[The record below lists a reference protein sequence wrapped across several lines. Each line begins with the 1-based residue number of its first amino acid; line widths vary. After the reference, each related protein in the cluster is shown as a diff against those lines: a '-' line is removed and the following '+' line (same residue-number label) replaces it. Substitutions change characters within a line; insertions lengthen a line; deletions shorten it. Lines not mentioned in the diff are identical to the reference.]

1 MTDQLDSLRYPIG
14 QFEAPAV
21 YTKNQIDEWV
31 GVLENFPARLVALVS
46 DLSDDQLNT
55 PYRPGGW
62 TVRQTVHHLAD
73 SHHHSYTRFKW
84 TLTEDKPK
92 IKAYFEQDWAELEDA
107 KYLPIQISLDYLKAI
122 HAKLVAT
129 IKSLSDDQLNRSYI
143 HPEGNVEV
151 NLKKQTGI
159 YAWHS
164 QHHYA
169 HIANLIKREFSS
181 Q

>member
-1 MTDQLDSLRYPIG
+1 MTNQLDKLRYPIG
-14 QFEAPAV
+14 QFEAPER
-21 YTKNQIDEWV
+21 YTQEQIDTWV
-31 GVLENFPARLVALVS
+31 QVLEAFPEKLTALVA
-46 DLSDDQLNT
+46 DLSDKQLNT

-84 TLTEDKPK
+84 TLTEDKPR

-107 KYLPIQISLDYLKAI
+107 RNLPIQISLDYLKAI

-129 IKSLSDDQLNRSYI
+129 IKSLSNDQLNRSYI
-143 HPEGNVEV
+143 HPEGDVEV

-164 QHHYA
+164 RHHYA
-169 HIANLIKREFSS
+169 HIANLIQREGW
-181 Q
+181 

>member
-1 MTDQLDSLRYPIG
+1 MTNQLDELRYPIG
-14 QFEAPAV
+14 QFEAPEQ
-21 YTKNQIDEWV
+21 YTQEQIDSWIQI
-31 GVLENFPARLVALVS
+31 LEEFPEKLIALVE
-46 DLSDDQLNT
+46 DLSDEQLNT

-62 TVRQTVHHLAD
+62 TVRQTIHHMAD

-84 TLTEDKPK
+84 TLTEDKPR

-107 KYLPIQISLDYLKAI
+107 KHLPIEISLNYLKAI
-122 HAKLVAT
+122 HAKLVTT
-129 IKSLSDDQLNRSYI
+129 IKSLSDAQLSRSYI
-143 HPEGNVEV
+143 HPEGDVEI

-169 HIANLIKREFSS
+169 HIANLIKRENW
-181 Q
+181 